1 MRSTT
6 VLPRTTRRPV
16 RRTLSAT
23 AALCLALS
31 LAACSGDDDE
41 SDSPSEDGSSSATGG
56 FDEAAEEAPGAPE
69 RRCTATVELTGAVE
83 SSWSGKA
90 LARLRAD
97 TDTGS
102 GPDAVY
108 TTTNKR
114 EQLSVYSAGEEFEN
128 AVTYTRGNQTFS
140 ADPALLAD
148 AAIETNGKSATVD
161 VALNN
166 VQGDEANVVAEITCG
181 NGGGK
186 KKNNNDG

>member
-31 LAACSGDDDE
+31 LAACSGGDDE
-41 SDSPSEDGSSSATGG
+41 SGSPSEGGSSGG
-56 FDEAAEEAPGAPE
+56 FDEAAEQAPGSPE
-69 RRCTATVELTGAVE
+69 RGCTVTVELTGSVE

-90 LARLRAD
+90 TARLRAES
-97 TDTGS
+97 DTGS
-102 GPDAVY
+102 GPEAVY
-108 TTTNKR
+108 EAKNKR

-128 AVTYTRGNQTFS
+128 AVTYTRGKQTFS
-140 ADPALLAD
+140 ADPALLEDAD
-148 AAIETNGKSATVD
+148 IETNGKAASVD

-166 VQGDEANVVAEITCG
+166 VQGDEANVVAEFTCG
-181 NGGGK
+181 GGGK
-186 KKNNNDG
+186 KKKNNG